1 MRQVCVGSDRTGT
14 FPSSWYTGGAD
25 GAGRPD
31 FLVHWY
37 NADFCIL
44 RQSAHTH
51 FEKPFLYLLFGRERA
66 ILFDTGAGNADVA
79 GAVFGAIDV
88 WLARNRRASI
98 PLVVAH
104 THNHSDHVAG
114 DQQFVGRDG
123 VTYVAPDAASVRAFY
138 GFDNWPNENVTYDL
152 GDRVLDLIPIPGHE
166 ATSFAIYDRCTCVMI
181 TSDTFYP
188 GRLYVRDGVA
198 FAASI
203 RRLVDFAERNEVTH
217 FLGTHI
223 EQSIVPF
230 VDYPDGTVDQPDEHV
245 LQLSRAQLVELN
257 EVLVGMR
264 GDVVRYALPSLT
276 VWPVG

>member
-1 MRQVCVGSDRTGT
+1 MTPEPGVLPG
-14 FPSSWYTGGAD
+14 SWYTGGAD

-37 NADFCIL
+37 NDDFCIL

-66 ILFDTGAGNADVA
+66 VLFDTGAGNADVA
-79 GAVFGAIDV
+79 GAVFGAIDA
-88 WLARNRRASI
+88 WLARNARDAI

-114 DQQFVGRDG
+114 DAQFAGHAG
-123 VTYVAPDAASVRAFY
+123 VTLVSPDAERVRAFY
-138 GFDNWPNENVTYDL
+138 GFRDWPNERVTFDL

-166 ATSFAIYDRCTCVMI
+166 ATSFAIYDRRTCVMI

-188 GRLYVRDGVA
+188 GRLYVRDGAA
-198 FAASI
+198 FRASI
-203 RRLVDFAERNEVTH
+203 ARLVRFAEADDVVH

-223 EQSIVPF
+223 EQRATPF
-230 VDYPDGTVDQPDEHV
+230 ADYPEGTVDQPEEHV
-245 LQLSRAQLVELN
+245 LELSFADLLELN
-257 EVLVGMR
+257 DALVAMG
-264 GDVVRYALPSLT
+264 GDVVRWALASLT
-276 VWPVG
+276 VWPVGAG